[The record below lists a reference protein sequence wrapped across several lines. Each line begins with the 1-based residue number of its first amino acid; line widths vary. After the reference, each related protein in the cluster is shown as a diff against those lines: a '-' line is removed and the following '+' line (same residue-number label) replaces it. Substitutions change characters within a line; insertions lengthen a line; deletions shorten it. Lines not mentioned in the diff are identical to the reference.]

1 MPRACSARA
10 LLLALFFCLPA
21 LPGLTAG
28 AAAAEADAVPRL
40 LKVVAL
46 ASSGLHAPVQSGELL
61 DAWTERT
68 WPQWPAERG
77 KLTRRGAELETEIW
91 SELRKRYLAL
101 GLLPTHASPA
111 AVYVRADNKQ
121 RTRATA
127 TALLGALL
135 PQGSNGYAISPL
147 KPDPLFHPVENG
159 MCVFNL
165 AATAKDVLRN
175 MPDGLPGLN
184 AEYADQLALVDR
196 IVGQADPELCTR
208 YSLPPNCRLSAIP
221 SSVAITR
228 QGTRALVQGGLGI
241 AASLTHIFLAEFS
254 QWPSEPAAWGQADTA
269 TMRQILSLQ
278 SAVFN
283 VVQRT
288 RSVAGA
294 QGSALLNALVAA
306 LQGQLTDSRGNR
318 SPVLIF
324 VGDDINIANVAGLLD
339 IHWQASGYPVDAIP
353 PGGVLAFELWQ
364 EGPQQTVR
372 IKFFAHALE
381 TLHSST
387 PFEDEES
394 LAAFTVRLGKHGSST
409 VPVSAFLDRARAAI
423 RKECLSTSKILP
435 QFVDIASEGPLE
447 ETTGDGLDDDGFGHD
462 EMRPSGE

>member
-10 LLLALFFCLPA
+10 LLLALFFCLPT
-21 LPGLTAG
+21 LPVLSAG
-28 AAAAEADAVPRL
+28 AAAADADAPPRL

-46 ASSGLHAPVQSGELL
+46 ASSGLYAPIQSGELL

-68 WPQWPAERG
+68 WPQWPARHGE
-77 KLTRRGAELETEIW
+77 LTRRGAELVAEIW
-91 SELRKRYLAL
+91 SELRNRYLAL

-111 AVYVRADNKQ
+111 AVYVRANNLQ

-127 TALLGALL
+127 TALLRALL
-135 PQGSNGYAISPL
+135 PQGSNGYAVSLL

-184 AEYADQLALVDR
+184 AEYAEQIALVDKL
-196 IVGQADPELCTR
+196 VGQADPELCTR

-241 AASLTHIFLAEFS
+241 AASLTHIFLEEFS

-288 RSVAGA
+288 RSVAAA

-306 LQGQLTDSRGNR
+306 LQGQMTDSRGNR
-318 SPVLIF
+318 SPVLVF

-364 EGPQQTVR
+364 EGAQQTVR

-381 TLHSST
+381 TLHSGT

-394 LAAFTVRLGKHGSST
+394 LAAFTVRLGKNGSST
-409 VPVSAFLDRARAAI
+409 VPVTAFLDRARAAI
-423 RKECLSTSKILP
+423 RKDCITTGKALP

-447 ETTGDGLDDDGFGHD
+447 EKNGDDPTDNDPGDD
-462 EMRPSGE
+462 EMRPSRN

>member
-1 MPRACSARA
+1 MPKGLSARC
-10 LLLALFFCLPA
+10 LPLALFFCLSLLSGRP
-21 LPGLTAG
+21 
-28 AAAAEADAVPRL
+28 AAAVAADAPPRL

-46 ASSGLHAPVQSGELL
+46 ASSGVYAPLQSGELL

-68 WPQWPAERG
+68 WPQWPARRG
-77 KLTRRGAELETEIW
+77 ELTRRGAELVTELW
-91 SELRKRYLAL
+91 SELRNRYLAL

-111 AVYVRADNKQ
+111 AVYVRANNLQ

-127 TALLGALL
+127 TALLHGLL
-135 PQGSNGYAISPL
+135 PQGSNSYAVSPL
-147 KPDPLFHPVENG
+147 KPDPLFQPVENG

-175 MPDGLPGLN
+175 MEDGLPGLN
-184 AEYADQLALVDR
+184 AEYADQIALVDKL
-196 IVGQADPELCTR
+196 VGQADPALCLR
-208 YSLPPNCRLSAIP
+208 YSLPSNCRLSSIP

-241 AASLTHIFLAEFS
+241 ASSLTHIFLEEFS

-288 RSVAGA
+288 RSVAAA
-294 QGSALLNALVAA
+294 QGSTLLNAIVAA
-306 LQGQLTDSRGNR
+306 LEGRMTDSRGNR
-318 SPVLIF
+318 SPVLVF

-339 IHWQASGYPVDAIP
+339 IHWQASGYPVDCIP
-353 PGGVLAFELWQ
+353 PSGVLAFELWQ
-364 EGPQQTVR
+364 EGTQQTIRV
-372 IKFFAHALE
+372 KFFAHALE
-381 TLHSST
+381 TLHSGT

-394 LAAFTVRLGKHGSST
+394 LAAFTVRLGRHGSPV
-409 VPVSAFLDRARAAI
+409 VPLAAFFDRARAAI
-423 RKECLSTSKILP
+423 RKDCVFAGRSLP
-435 QFVDIASEGPLE
+435 QLVDAASEGPLE
-447 ETTGDGLDDDGFGHD
+447 DGGAETPAQDADSGDD
-462 EMRPSGE
+462 EMQPPRD